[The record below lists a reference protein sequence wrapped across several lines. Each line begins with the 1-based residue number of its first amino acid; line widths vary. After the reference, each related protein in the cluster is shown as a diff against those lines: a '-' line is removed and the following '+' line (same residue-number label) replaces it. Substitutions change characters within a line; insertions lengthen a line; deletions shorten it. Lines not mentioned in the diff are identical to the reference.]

1 MKTRTM
7 LQGIARAI
15 ADEAESNPEFDAKLR
30 RVLQL
35 EGKETSASRA
45 GKARRRAPAVLDP
58 VAVVRDGELALRGRL
73 EALDIEQLKDVVS
86 QYGLDPSRLVMKW
99 KTRERVID
107 HVVSVSMRQATK
119 GDAFRG

>member
-1 MKTRTM
+1 MKTRTA

-35 EGKETSASRA
+35 EGKGASASRA
-45 GKARRRAPAVLDP
+45 GKARRRSPAVLDP
-58 VAVVRDGELALRGRL
+58 VAVVRDGELALRRRL
-73 EALDIEQLKDVVS
+73 EALDIEQLKDIVS

-107 HVVSVSMRQATK
+107 HVVSVSMRHLTSE
-119 GDAFRG
+119 RTSS